1 MAVNG
6 FQDKKVSQMIAISYK
21 LMTFNEPATLLKKL
35 KIELKPSDIFTVK
48 KDEGDDVRT
57 RIS

>member
-1 MAVNG
+1 
-6 FQDKKVSQMIAISYK
+6 MIAISYK